1 MSTLQTLGKLPNINY
16 SAIINI
22 NRLFQFCMF
31 IGYRKNKYN
40 IDKNDKL
47 RKLQQTHDKT
57 KYYEVAL
64 INCKNDSNT

>member
-1 MSTLQTLGKLPNINY
+1 
-16 SAIINI
+16 
-22 NRLFQFCMF
+22 MF

-57 KYYEVAL
+57 TYYEVAL